1 MSEETV
7 NEVVEQES
15 TGPSEAEVK
24 ASRLGWVP
32 KDEFKGNPDT
42 WRDAEEFLQR
52 GEEIHGYLK
61 KDLEK
66 LQTTLTQK
74 DREIDEIRRTM
85 AEFQK
90 FHNETEARA
99 YTRAIE
105 QLKQAKVT
113 AIEQGDGA
121 KVVELDD
128 QISQLKEAQ
137 KKPAIEVKQEVDK
150 VNQEYLDWL
159 PNNRWYLEDREL
171 QELAEGFGEAIK
183 KRNPDLVG
191 KAFLDEVTKKVK
203 SVAPEKF
210 ENPNRSQ
217 TTVGTSSDNRVASSK
232 KKKGYDDLPPD
243 AKAACDRFVKTM
255 VTNKQTGKV
264 EPLMTREQYVKEF
277 FSDSE

>member
-1 MSEETV
+1 MSEENV
-7 NEVVEQES
+7 NVSEVVES
-15 TGPSEAEVK
+15 TGPTEAEVK

-32 KDEFKGNPDT
+32 KDEFKGNPEQ
-42 WRDAEEFLQR
+42 WRDADEFLQR

-61 KDLEK
+61 KDLER

-113 AIEQGDGA
+113 AIEQGDGN
-121 KVVELDD
+121 KVVELDE
-128 QISQLKEAQ
+128 QIDQLKEAQ
-137 KKPAIEVKQEVDK
+137 KKPAIEVKQEVDR

-171 QELAEGFGEAIK
+171 QELAEDFGEAIK
-183 KRNPDLVG
+183 KRNPELVG

-203 SVAPEKF
+203 KVAPEKF
-210 ENPNRSQ
+210 ENPNRTQ
-217 TTVGTSSDNRVASSK
+217 ATVGTSSDNRVASSK
-232 KKKGYDDLPPD
+232 KKKGYNDLPPD
-243 AKAACDRFVKTM
+243 AKAACDRFVNTK

-264 EPLMTREQYVKEF
+264 ESLMTQEQYVKEY

>member
-1 MSEETV
+1 MSEESDNV
-7 NEVVEQES
+7 ENVVENSQ
-15 TGPSEAEVK
+15 PSESEVK

-32 KDEFKGNPDT
+32 KAEFKGNPDQ
-42 WRDAEEFLQR
+42 WRDADEFLAR

-61 KDLEK
+61 KDLDR

-99 YTRAIE
+99 YARAIE
-105 QLKQAKVT
+105 ELKKAKVT
-113 AIEQGDGA
+113 AIEQGDGE

-128 QISQLKEAQ
+128 QISTLKEAQ
-137 KKPAIEVKQEVDK
+137 KKPAIEVKQQVDQ
-150 VNQEYLDWL
+150 VNQEYIDWL

-171 QELAEGFGEAIK
+171 QELAEDFGEAIK
-183 KRNPDLVG
+183 KRNPELVG
-191 KAFLDEVTKKVK
+191 KAFLDKVTEKVK
-203 SVAPEKF
+203 KVAPEKF

-217 TTVGTSSDNRVASSK
+217 STVGTSSDNRVASSK

-243 AKAACDRFVKTM
+243 AKAACDRFVNTK